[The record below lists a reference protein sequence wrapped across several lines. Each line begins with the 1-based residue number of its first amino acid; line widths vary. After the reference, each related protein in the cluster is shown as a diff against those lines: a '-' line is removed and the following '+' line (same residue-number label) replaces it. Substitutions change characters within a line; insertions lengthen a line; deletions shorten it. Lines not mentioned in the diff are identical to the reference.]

1 MKISTPPLAALQRAA
16 DECLILSVR
25 TDVPPWRARCAL
37 KMASEMLNVCADML
51 AAQSEVITE
60 LSKGIE

>member
-1 MKISTPPLAALQRAA
+1 MKIGTPPLEAVQRAA
-16 DECLILSVR
+16 DECLKLSVR
-25 TDVPPWRARCAL
+25 TDVPTWHARRAL